1 MKVTFKVYRFN
12 PQTDNEPHY
21 DTFTVEAD
29 PNERILDCLKS
40 YCAEVTTAD
49 GETEDYELWGS
60 GDWDGQQGFPVLVK
74 KWDDAIGAG
83 VGERFVID
91 AEHILIH

>member
-1 MKVTFKVYRFN
+1 MPEETGFIQIGFEN
-12 PQTDNEPHY
+12 DSGE
-21 DTFTVEAD
+21 TV
-29 PNERILDCLKS
+29 ERILDCLKS